1 MYLMGGK
8 KVANTTL
15 VIAVSIVAVLGV
27 GYLFLRLTGIIVP
40 DACIS
45 ERMKTMPN
53 LSGTKVEIVY
63 TNCDTLAKDEAIS
76 VYFSRAAVKED
87 SWYAKWFNRRTL
99 VFRYDPGRPSGPPVI
114 ESLRKDRV
122 LISIPEV
129 SSVAIRGDKWR
140 DISIDYKIE
149 HVMNP

>member
-1 MYLMGGK
+1 MGGK
-8 KVANTTL
+8 RVAKTIL

-27 GYLFLRLTGIIVP
+27 GYLFLRVTGIIDP

-53 LSGTKVEIVY
+53 LSGAKVEIVY

-76 VYFSRAAVKED
+76 VYFSRAAVTEE
-87 SWYAKWFNRRTL
+87 SWFANWRNHRTL
-99 VFRYDPGRPSGPPVI
+99 VLRYDPGRPSDPPAI
-114 ESLRKDRV
+114 DSAAKDRI

-129 SSVAIRGDKWR
+129 SSVALQHQKWR
-140 DISIDYKIE
+140 DISIDYKIDG
-149 HVMNP
+149 VMKNP